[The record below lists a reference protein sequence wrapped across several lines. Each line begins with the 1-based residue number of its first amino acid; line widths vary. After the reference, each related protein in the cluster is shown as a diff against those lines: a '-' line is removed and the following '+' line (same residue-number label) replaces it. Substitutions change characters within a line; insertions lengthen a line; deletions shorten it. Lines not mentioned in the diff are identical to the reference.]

1 MKDKITYSPAMA
13 EWKIT
18 VKDRKRNRMKI
29 QVKLSAQE
37 AEACRNFIGATKP
50 PEVSEDTF
58 FKALFMKGWEAYH
71 KEIEEKYVEHLE
83 KNKDEYEAS
92 GFVFNEEGKLTG
104 YDEGE
109 EVEGE
114 SSVEVVEE

>member
-1 MKDKITYSPAMA
+1 MRDKLTYSPAMA

-18 VKDRKRNRMKI
+18 IKDRSRNRMKI

-37 AEACRNFIGATKP
+37 AEACRNFIEATKP
-50 PEVSEDTF
+50 PEVSEDSF

-92 GFVFNEEGKLTG
+92 GFQFDEEGKLTG
-104 YDEGE
+104 YDNGE
-109 EVEGE
+109 QVEGDG
-114 SSVEVVEE
+114 SVEVVEK